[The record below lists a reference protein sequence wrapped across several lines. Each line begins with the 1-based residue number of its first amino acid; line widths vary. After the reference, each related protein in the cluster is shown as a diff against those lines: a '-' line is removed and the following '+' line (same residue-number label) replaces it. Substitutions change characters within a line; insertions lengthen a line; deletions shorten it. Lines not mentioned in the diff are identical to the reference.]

1 MINQIACWYSIIVVK
16 FNEPVNNIIISIAE
30 LRISSYDITAADDL
44 IEPKKAYL
52 ELADQPANN
61 TPYIPK
67 EDKAKVYKI
76 PIEKSNKV
84 KPSPKGIIPHP
95 NKLNTSVDTG
105 AK

>member
-1 MINQIACWYSIIVVK
+1 MIVVK
-16 FNEPVNNIIISIAE
+16 LKEPVNNMIISIAE
-30 LRISSYDITAADDL
+30 LRINSYEITAAEDL

-67 EDKAKVYKI
+67 EDKAKVYRI

-84 KPSPKGIIPHP
+84 NPCPKGIIPQP
-95 NKLNTSVDTG
+95 NRLKTRVDIG